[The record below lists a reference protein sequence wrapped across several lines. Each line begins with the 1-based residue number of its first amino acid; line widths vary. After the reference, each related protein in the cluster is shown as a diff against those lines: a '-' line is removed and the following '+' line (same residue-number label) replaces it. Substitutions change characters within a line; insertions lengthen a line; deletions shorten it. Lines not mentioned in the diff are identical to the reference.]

1 MVKRF
6 SRQRGY
12 TQSLTTVA
20 NFQKILSYSVHAL
33 VCHLFALVFGPLAL
47 SFYLYNMK
55 FLIVGLGNIGPEY
68 AHTRHN
74 IGFDIAD
81 QLVKDLDGDFEL
93 LKLAYYA
100 EVSFKGK
107 KLHVIKPTTFMNLSG
122 KAVNYWMKDLKI
134 APENVLVLVDDLA
147 LPLGKLRM
155 KLQGSSAGH
164 NGLKSI
170 EELCGGQNYARL
182 RFGISDNFRKGQQAE
197 YVLGSF
203 DKNEQKELPTLI
215 NRGVSMIKSFVT
227 IGPAQTMTLFN
238 K

>member
-1 MVKRF
+1 
-6 SRQRGY
+6 
-12 TQSLTTVA
+12 
-20 NFQKILSYSVHAL
+20 
-33 VCHLFALVFGPLAL
+33 
-47 SFYLYNMK
+47 MK

-68 AHTRHN
+68 ANTRHN

-81 QLVKDLDGDFEL
+81 QLVKDLDGSFEL
-93 LKLAYYA
+93 LRLAYYA
-100 EVSFKGK
+100 EVGYKGK

-122 KAVNYWMKDLKI
+122 KAVNYWMKELKI

-170 EELCGGQNYARL
+170 EEVCGGQDYARL
-182 RFGISDNFRKGQQAE
+182 RFGISDNFRKGQQAD
-197 YVLGSF
+197 YVLGKF
-203 DKNEQKELPTLI
+203 DKDEQKELPTLI
-215 NRGVSMIKSFVT
+215 NRGVTMVKSFIT